1 MRYLCSIALLWGWIP
16 MLLNGQPDSGIV
28 ARLELNVQDG
38 QMELTGYCDNQSG
51 RDRSLAYKLAFLR
64 VDTRNNRSSS
74 AQGGAFELADGASR
88 SLSTSRINIDEESYL
103 IATLEI
109 LEGDKVVAQQS
120 RTVGKAI
127 ESEQEAAPRK
137 SRNQAVPRPEPGP
150 GQGKNGFGPSG
161 DDVEIGAGFVI
172 DETRTR
178 SGRDFYDEF
187 YRNWE
192 EPQGAT
198 DYIIRIEEK
207 PSPGRS
213 TLVSVTLNGEQIF
226 ARMLQPKP
234 EYISELAAAVAGYTQ
249 GKVQEQMQLEDGLEA
264 DGLSGSG
271 IY

>member
-74 AQGGAFELADGASR
+74 AQGGVFELADGASR

-127 ESEQEAAPRK
+127 ESEQ
-137 SRNQAVPRPEPGP
+137 
-150 GQGKNGFGPSG
+150 
-161 DDVEIGAGFVI
+161 
-172 DETRTR
+172 
-178 SGRDFYDEF
+178 
-187 YRNWE
+187 
-192 EPQGAT
+192 
-198 DYIIRIEEK
+198 
-207 PSPGRS
+207 
-213 TLVSVTLNGEQIF
+213 
-226 ARMLQPKP
+226 
-234 EYISELAAAVAGYTQ
+234 
-249 GKVQEQMQLEDGLEA
+249 
-264 DGLSGSG
+264 
-271 IY
+271 